1 MNTKIIVGTAVLAAS
16 LWGSSD
22 LMAQSKTSYQQSSFT
37 SPARSTYQPLP
48 VKRDSS
54 SDWKAPSQPSYRSPS
69 YTSPARSTYQPLP
82 IKREPMYPTTRNE
95 RISLGN
101 ENAWR
106 TQQNWRNH

>member
-22 LMAQSKTSYQQSSFT
+22 LMAQSKT
-37 SPARSTYQPLP
+37 
-48 VKRDSS
+48 
-54 SDWKAPSQPSYRSPS
+54 SYRSPS